1 MHGSASNNVLKWE
14 DEAVRFL
21 SWLSVVTG
29 AWVVAANVQPTTM
42 NASHGVSINWPLGTL
57 FHVPEA
63 FLQELQELVTCRV
76 RTVLW
81 SDSMATSSRL
91 GSLSQSANW
100 SGASLIFLF
109 V

>member
-21 SWLSVVTG
+21 SWLSVATG
-29 AWVVAANVQPTTM
+29 AWVVARSRQQRMPRTGFYQLAVRGTFNVPK
-42 NASHGVSINWPLGTL
+42 
-57 FHVPEA
+57 A

-76 RTVLW
+76 RTVLC
-81 SDSMATSSRL
+81 SDSMATGSRL
-91 GSLSQSANW
+91 GSPSQSANL